1 MLVLVDIKYAS
12 KATQCIRSDHRDQL
26 YVFQCYSYSLIA
38 DYFTD
43 LHKANQL
50 PVVYFKVTDD
60 VSTTSRRFS
69 LYNKNS
75 FYCKGVPVYLSTPC
89 CGHMLVALF
98 FFLSH
103 LHTAVSFFDQ
113 PGLSFLSATNEA
125 LNILIQASLLSLAS
139 RLLLNVSRRP
149 TYITAGTFLDL

>member
-1 MLVLVDIKYAS
+1 MLVLVDIKYTS

-26 YVFQCYSYSLIA
+26 HVFQCYSYSLIA

-98 FFLSH
+98 FSC
-103 LHTAVSFFDQ
+103 
-113 PGLSFLSATNEA
+113 
-125 LNILIQASLLSLAS
+125 LICTLQYLSLISLGSAFS
-139 RLLLNVSRRP
+139 VQQMKHL
-149 TYITAGTFLDL
+149 TY